1 MLALTFTNKAV
12 NEMKKRILEGLY
24 NLGNK
29 DQSDQTK
36 RLEKNLLNN
45 LSINSSQLRD
55 RSQRILKNI
64 LHEYAAFEV
73 ITLDS
78 FTNKIIRN
86 FSRELNLPSSY
97 DLIIESKQTFEDI
110 TNRILEKVGID
121 KSLTKLLVSFSLSKV
136 ENLKSWDIAFD
147 INEFSKILLN
157 ENNRIAIS
165 DLRGKDLEKFLKTKK
180 NFLRKRRLI
189 KEKIS
194 KTAKEVLKK
203 FAEGNLEKENFIRGT
218 IYNYFKEYSNF
229 FNKYFI

>member
-1 MLALTFTNKAV
+1 
-12 NEMKKRILEGLY
+12 MK
-24 NLGNK
+24 
-29 DQSDQTK
+29 
-36 RLEKNLLNN
+36 KNLLDN
-45 LSINSSQLRD
+45 LSINSNELRD

-73 ITLDS
+73 ITLES

-97 DLIIESKQTFEDI
+97 DLIIESKQTFQDI

-121 KSLTKLLVSFSLSKV
+121 KSLTNLLVSFSLSKV

-165 DLRGKDLEKFLKTKK
+165 DLRGKDLEKF
-180 NFLRKRRLI
+180 
-189 KEKIS
+189 S
-194 KTAKEVLKK
+194 D
-203 FAEGNLEKENFIRGT
+203 LEKFDDDRG
-218 IYNYFKEYSNF
+218 
-229 FNKYFI
+229 

>member
-1 MLALTFTNKAV
+1 M
-12 NEMKKRILEGLY
+12 
-24 NLGNK
+24 
-29 DQSDQTK
+29 
-36 RLEKNLLNN
+36 EKNLLNN
-45 LSINSSQLRD
+45 LNINSNQLRD

-147 INEFSKILLN
+147 INEF
-157 ENNRIAIS
+157 
-165 DLRGKDLEKFLKTKK
+165 F
-180 NFLRKRRLI
+180 
-189 KEKIS
+189 
-194 KTAKEVLKK
+194 KK
-203 FAEGNLEKENFIRGT
+203 F
-218 IYNYFKEYSNF
+218 Y
-229 FNKYFI
+229 